1 MTAPILRFKDQGR
14 SYPDWVQKKLKD
26 CVTFSKGGSLSK
38 SDLSPYGAT
47 PCLLYGELYTT
58 YGEVT
63 EAVINKT
70 DSTEDLVKSQ
80 MNDVILP
87 MSGETAEDIA
97 KATCIKQEGVA
108 YGGDLMVLRSKSL
121 DGCFLSYSLNSIN
134 RRQISRIAQGKT
146 VVHINPSRVS
156 DISINIACL
165 EEQQKI
171 AAFFTAL
178 DRKIRIN
185 EDKIN
190 FLEKIKGESIRGI
203 FSRKIS
209 FFEKKDQQY
218 PQWRTIALRDLC
230 DFKNGISKSKKD
242 FGYGSPFVNLQD
254 VFGKIEVR
262 KTNFELVNASE
273 KEIEEFD
280 LLKGDVLFVRSSVK
294 PEGVG
299 LPSVVCDDLKNTVY
313 SGFLIRSRF
322 KNLAL
327 MDDFKKYC
335 FIEPEFRRQVMSK
348 STSSANTNINQPSL
362 ESIYVKVPSHEEQKK
377 ISMFLSL
384 IDKRIELATLK
395 LLRLREL
402 KKSFM
407 QQMFV

>member
-14 SYPDWVQKKLKD
+14 SYPDWVEKKIKD

-38 SDLSPYGAT
+38 SDLSPHGAT

-63 EAVINKT
+63 KAVINKT

-121 DGCFLSYSLNSIN
+121 DGCFLSYSLNSVN

-178 DRKIRIN
+178 D
-185 EDKIN
+185 
-190 FLEKIKGESIRGI
+190 EKIDLVEKELSLTE
-203 FSRKIS
+203 KIS
-209 FFEKKDQQY
+209 SVVFEQIY
-218 PQWRTIALRDLC
+218 RGDLQLNKL
-230 DFKNGISKSKKD
+230 D
-242 FGYGSPFVNLQD
+242 GSPFPVWQIRKLDQLLDFQNGINASKEQFGSGIKLISVKEVLSKTPVTYDSIESSINVDEKLAKRFSVEYGDVIFQRSSETAEEAGSANVYLD
-254 VFGKIEVR
+254 SRPSVFGGFVIRGKQKADYHPQFMKMALRSPKVR
-262 KTNFELVNASE
+262 RQIVRLAQGAQHVNIGQE
-273 KEIEEFD
+273 Q
-280 LLKGDVLFVRSSVK
+280 LSSVEIK
-294 PEGVG
+294 FPC
-299 LPSVVCDDLKNTVY
+299 L
-313 SGFLIRSRF
+313 
-322 KNLAL
+322 
-327 MDDFKKYC
+327 
-335 FIEPEFRRQVMSK
+335 
-348 STSSANTNINQPSL
+348 
-362 ESIYVKVPSHEEQKK
+362 EEQKK
-377 ISMFLSL
+377 IAEL
-384 IDKRIELATLK
+384 ISDFEHKELVLVQKLDALKRLK
-395 LLRLREL
+395 QA
-402 KKSFM
+402 FM
-407 QQMFV
+407 QQMFI

>member
-14 SYPDWVQKKLKD
+14 SYPDWVEKKIKD

-38 SDLSPYGAT
+38 SDLSPHGAT

-63 EAVINKT
+63 KAVINKT

-121 DGCFLSYSLNSIN
+121 DGCFLSYSLNSVN

-178 DRKIRIN
+178 DEKIACEAKRV
-185 EDKIN
+185 
-190 FLEKIKGESIRGI
+190 EKIKLVKKSCLQKIFGEEMH
-203 FSRKIS
+203 FSDSTPWVETS
-209 FFEKKDQQY
+209 FGEVS
-218 PQWRTIALRDLC
+218 T
-230 DFKNGISKSKKD
+230 
-242 FGYGSPFVNLQD
+242 FVNGRAYAQNELLSRGKYLVLRVGNFFTNSEYYYSD
-254 VFGKIEVR
+254 LELDEDKYANDGDLLYAWSASFGPRIWNGGKIIYHYHIWKVVP
-262 KTNFELVNASE
+262 KNIDKNFLFYALQHDVDGIKGQLNGGTMSHLT
-273 KEIEEFD
+273 KSGIEERVI
-280 LLKGDVLFVRSSVK
+280 KI
-294 PEGVG
+294 P
-299 LPSVVCDDLKNTVY
+299 CDN
-313 SGFLIRSRF
+313 
-322 KNLAL
+322 
-327 MDDFKKYC
+327 
-335 FIEPEFRRQVMSK
+335 
-348 STSSANTNINQPSL
+348 
-362 ESIYVKVPSHEEQKK
+362 EQKK
-377 ISMFLSL
+377 IGEF
-384 IDKRIELATLK
+384 LK
-395 LLRLREL
+395 LLDEKALFYQSVDVE
-402 KKSFM
+402 
-407 QQMFV
+407 

>member
-14 SYPDWVQKKLKD
+14 SYPDWVEKKLKD

-38 SDLSPYGAT
+38 SDLSPRGAT

-63 EAVINKT
+63 KAVINKT

-121 DGCFLSYSLNSIN
+121 DGCFLSYSLNSVN

-171 AAFFTAL
+171 AAFFTSL
-178 DRKIRIN
+178 DEKIRLSEQKLN
-185 EDKIN
+185 
-190 FLEKIKGESIRGI
+190 L
-203 FSRKIS
+203 IS
-209 FFEKKDQQY
+209 K
-218 PQWRTIALRDLC
+218 L
-230 DFKNGISKSKKD
+230 KNGI
-242 FGYGSPFVNLQD
+242 F
-254 VFGKIEVR
+254 
-262 KTNFELVNASE
+262 T
-273 KEIEEFD
+273 
-280 LLKGDVLFVRSSVK
+280 
-294 PEGVG
+294 
-299 LPSVVCDDLKNTVY
+299 
-313 SGFLIRSRF
+313 
-322 KNLAL
+322 
-327 MDDFKKYC
+327 
-335 FIEPEFRRQVMSK
+335 
-348 STSSANTNINQPSL
+348 
-362 ESIYVKVPSHEEQKK
+362 
-377 ISMFLSL
+377 
-384 IDKRIELATLK
+384 RI
-395 LLRLREL
+395 
-402 KKSFM
+402 
-407 QQMFV
+407 

>member
-63 EAVINKT
+63 KVVINKT

-108 YGGDLMVLRSKSL
+108 YGGDLMVLRSKCL
-121 DGCFLSYSLNSIN
+121 DGCFLSYSLNSVN

-178 DRKIRIN
+178 DEKIQCLDEDIKHWILVYKYFLKKLFVGEVSFDNGVYEWNRKKLKEVAPLQRGFDLPSSQIKIGKYNVIYSNGQIAKHDTYKCEGCAVVTGRSGTIGNVFYMDNGKYWPHNTTLWVTDFCGN
-185 EDKIN
+185 EPKFIYYLYKSIG
-190 FLEKIKGESIRGI
+190 LEKFSTGTGVPTLNRNEVHDFIVGVPPIFQQVKIASFLDAISLKIDLIKERKNKIIDMKRG
-203 FSRKIS
+203 
-209 FFEKKDQQY
+209 
-218 PQWRTIALRDLC
+218 
-230 DFKNGISKSKKD
+230 
-242 FGYGSPFVNLQD
+242 
-254 VFGKIEVR
+254 
-262 KTNFELVNASE
+262 
-273 KEIEEFD
+273 
-280 LLKGDVLFVRSSVK
+280 
-294 PEGVG
+294 
-299 LPSVVCDDLKNTVY
+299 
-313 SGFLIRSRF
+313 
-322 KNLAL
+322 
-327 MDDFKKYC
+327 
-335 FIEPEFRRQVMSK
+335 
-348 STSSANTNINQPSL
+348 
-362 ESIYVKVPSHEEQKK
+362 
-377 ISMFLSL
+377 
-384 IDKRIELATLK
+384 
-395 LLRLREL
+395 
-402 KKSFM
+402 FM

>member
-1 MTAPILRFKDQGR
+1 MTAPILRFKDQGG
-14 SYPDWVQKKLKD
+14 SYPDWVEKKLKD

-38 SDLSPYGAT
+38 SDLSPHGAT

-63 EAVINKT
+63 KAVINKT

-121 DGCFLSYSLNSIN
+121 DGCFLSYSLNSVN

-171 AAFFTAL
+171 AAFFTSL
-178 DRKIRIN
+178 DEKIRLSEQKLN
-185 EDKIN
+185 
-190 FLEKIKGESIRGI
+190 L
-203 FSRKIS
+203 IS
-209 FFEKKDQQY
+209 K
-218 PQWRTIALRDLC
+218 L
-230 DFKNGISKSKKD
+230 KNGILQKIFAQELRFQSYNKPWKEKNTLSQIAVVTM
-242 FGYGSPFVNLQD
+242 GQSPSSESYNEDSEGLPLIQGNADIVDGFTKPQRYTTEVTKRCQEGD
-254 VFGKIEVR
+254 VILSVR
-262 KTNFELVNASE
+262 APVGELGIASE
-273 KEIEEFD
+273 ESCI
-280 LLKGDVLFVRSSVK
+280 GR
-294 PEGVG
+294 GVCAIRANDK
-299 LPSVVCDDLKNTVY
+299 SNTVFIY
-313 SGFLIRSRF
+313 QFLQAKKKQWKTLEQGSTFTAVSGEDIKTFEVL
-322 KNLAL
+322 
-327 MDDFKKYC
+327 
-335 FIEPEFRRQVMSK
+335 
-348 STSSANTNINQPSL
+348 
-362 ESIYVKVPSHEEQKK
+362 VPTKEEQQKIAAFFTSFDKK
-377 ISMFLSL
+377 I
-384 IDKRIELATLK
+384 DIEKKKLNELHRLK
-395 LLRLREL
+395 TA
-402 KKSFM
+402 FM

>member
-14 SYPDWVQKKLKD
+14 SYPDWVEKKIKD

-38 SDLSPYGAT
+38 SDLSPHGAT

-63 EAVINKT
+63 KAVINKT

-121 DGCFLSYSLNSIN
+121 DGCFLSYSLNSVN

-178 DRKIRIN
+178 DEKIACEAKRV
-185 EDKIN
+185 
-190 FLEKIKGESIRGI
+190 EKIKLVKKSCLQKIFGEEMH
-203 FSRKIS
+203 FSDSTPWVETS
-209 FFEKKDQQY
+209 FGEVS
-218 PQWRTIALRDLC
+218 T
-230 DFKNGISKSKKD
+230 
-242 FGYGSPFVNLQD
+242 FVNGRAYAQNELLSR
-254 VFGKIEVR
+254 GKYLVLR
-262 KTNFELVNASE
+262 VGNFFTNSEYYYSDLELDEDKYANDG
-273 KEIEEFD
+273 D
-280 LLKGDVLFVRSSVK
+280 LLYAWSASFGPRIW
-294 PEGVG
+294 
-299 LPSVVCDDLKNTVY
+299 N
-313 SGFLIRSRF
+313 SG
-322 KNLAL
+322 N
-327 MDDFKKYC
+327 Y
-335 FIEPEFRRQVMSK
+335 
-348 STSSANTNINQPSL
+348 
-362 ESIYVKVPSHEEQKK
+362 
-377 ISMFLSL
+377 LSL
-384 IDKRIELATLK
+384 SYLEGCSEEYR
-395 LLRLREL
+395 
-402 KKSFM
+402 
-407 QQMFV
+407 

>member
-14 SYPDWVQKKLKD
+14 SYPDWVEKKIKD

-38 SDLSPYGAT
+38 SDLSPHGAT

-63 EAVINKT
+63 KAVINKT

-121 DGCFLSYSLNSIN
+121 DGCFLSYSLNSVH

-178 DRKIRIN
+178 DEKIACEAKRV
-185 EDKIN
+185 
-190 FLEKIKGESIRGI
+190 EKIKLVKKSCLQKIFGEEMH
-203 FSRKIS
+203 FSDSTPWVETS
-209 FFEKKDQQY
+209 FGEVS
-218 PQWRTIALRDLC
+218 T
-230 DFKNGISKSKKD
+230 
-242 FGYGSPFVNLQD
+242 FVNGRAYAQNELLSRGKYLVLRVGNFFTNSEYYYSD
-254 VFGKIEVR
+254 LELDEDKYANDGDLLYAWSASFGPRIWNGGKIIYHYHIWKVVP
-262 KTNFELVNASE
+262 KNIDKNFLFYALQHDVDGIKGQLNGGTMSHLT
-273 KEIEEFD
+273 KSGIEERVI
-280 LLKGDVLFVRSSVK
+280 KI
-294 PEGVG
+294 P
-299 LPSVVCDDLKNTVY
+299 CDN
-313 SGFLIRSRF
+313 
-322 KNLAL
+322 
-327 MDDFKKYC
+327 
-335 FIEPEFRRQVMSK
+335 
-348 STSSANTNINQPSL
+348 
-362 ESIYVKVPSHEEQKK
+362 EQKK
-377 ISMFLSL
+377 IGEF
-384 IDKRIELATLK
+384 LK
-395 LLRLREL
+395 LLDEKALFYQSVDVE
-402 KKSFM
+402 
-407 QQMFV
+407 